1 MSVIIYNVILIV
13 LLPLNQTTL
22 KKLIL
27 LLKINIIYATFY
39 FILYLNLNKY
49 FFHVFYLET

>member
-22 KKLIL
+22 KKFIL